1 MRARMSAI
9 GSLTLAL
16 GLAFVMAARPAAAH
30 PHVWVTVETT
40 VIYEGGSITGLQH
53 KWTFD
58 DMYTAMA
65 IQGLDANGDGQ
76 YSREELA
83 ELAKV
88 NIDGLKEFNYFTVAK
103 LGAAP
108 VKAKDPTDYHLEY
121 KDGLLSLHFIL
132 PFEQPVLAD
141 AKDFNFSVFDESFF
155 IAFDF
160 GKDNPVKLS
169 AGAPAGC
176 SANVGIPQNE
186 LEQLQSLNES
196 FGGQLT
202 AGDANAGMGM
212 GYAKTVTLGCKKS

>member
-1 MRARMSAI
+1 
-9 GSLTLAL
+9 
-16 GLAFVMAARPAAAH
+16 
-30 PHVWVTVETT
+30 
-40 VIYEGGSITGLQH
+40 
-53 KWTFD
+53 
-58 DMYTAMA
+58 
-65 IQGLDANGDGQ
+65 
-76 YSREELA
+76 
-83 ELAKV
+83 
-88 NIDGLKEFNYFTVAK
+88 LKEFNYFTVAK

-141 AKDFNFSVFDESFF
+141 AKDFNFSVFAESFF

-160 GKDNPVKLS
+160 GKDDPVKLS